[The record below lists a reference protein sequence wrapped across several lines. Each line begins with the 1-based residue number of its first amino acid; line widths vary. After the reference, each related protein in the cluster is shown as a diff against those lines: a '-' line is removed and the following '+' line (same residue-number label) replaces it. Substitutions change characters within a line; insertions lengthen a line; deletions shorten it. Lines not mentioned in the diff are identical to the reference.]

1 MADSEGAVWSEI
13 DKSRGELAD
22 LLDSLKADEW
32 DEFSLC
38 TAWKVKD
45 VAGHV
50 TMDVRPRTVFPGII
64 KKGFRF
70 NKFNEDTARENGK
83 KPPSQLV
90 SELRNLIG
98 QRTRAP
104 FTKTKDVLTDTL
116 VHTQDIKR
124 PLGRPN
130 TFPAE
135 RWVIVADFI
144 KDHRF
149 YKTAKKRA
157 GLKLKATDVDWSV
170 GEGALVEGPI
180 EAIVM
185 ALMGRTDALDDL
197 SGPGV
202 ETLRS
207 RP

>member
-1 MADSEGAVWSEI
+1 VADSEGAVWSEV

-22 LLDSLKADEW
+22 FLDSLRADEW
-32 DEFSLC
+32 EKFSLC

-50 TMDVRPRTVFPGII
+50 TMDVRPRTVLPGII

-70 NKFNEDTARENGK
+70 NKFNEDAAHENGK
-83 KPPSQLV
+83 KSPSELV

-98 QRTRAP
+98 QRIRPP

-149 YKTAKKRA
+149 YGTTKKRA

-170 GEGALVEGPI
+170 GEGPLVEGPI

-185 ALMGRTDALDDL
+185 ALMGRAPALADL
-197 SGPGV
+197 SGDGV
-202 ETLRS
+202 ETLRA
-207 RP
+207 RL

>member
-1 MADSEGAVWSEI
+1 MAGTDAEVWSDI

-32 DEFSLC
+32 DKFSLC

-45 VAGHV
+45 VAGHL
-50 TMDVRPRTVFPGII
+50 TMDVRPRTIFPGLV

-70 NKFNEDTARENGK
+70 NKFNEDAARENGR
-83 KPPSQLV
+83 KPPAELV
-90 SELRNLIG
+90 SDLRNLIG
-98 QRTRAP
+98 QRIRPP

-130 TFPAE
+130 TFPTD
-135 RWVIVADFI
+135 RWVVVADFI

-149 YKTAKKRA
+149 YGTTKKRA
-157 GLKLKATDVDWSV
+157 GLRLKATDVDWSV

-185 ALMGRTDALDDL
+185 ALMGRSPALADL
-197 SGPGV
+197 SGDGV

-207 RP
+207 RL